1 MKKTIYFFA
10 FLLMGVLTNAQTNEG
25 FNFKG
30 LVADNGNP
38 VANQMIDVKISIY
51 QASTLKWRE
60 VHNNVQTDANGIFS
74 VVMGEGTR
82 ISGVSNF
89 SDINWHA
96 GNMKYRVEVDTGSGY
111 TTLVNN
117 EKFKRVPYAKLAESI
132 GQLNKLG
139 VGDMP
144 SSAETVRFKRS
155 NPNSLDDVLDLEMN
169 AAPSIGI
176 AQFIECN
183 LAGTVVFQI
192 QHNGDIYTKGELHG
206 NDSGDADMKAYIYGS
221 FDSNGTIIT
230 NVSSDGFT
238 VNKISTGKY
247 RVDFNNPP
255 GASVKYIAIATAHG
269 SYRNIGIDQLPSSF
283 FIYVR
288 NIDSTNYEDAA
299 VRFVV
304 FKK

>member
-30 LVADNGNP
+30 LVANNGNP

-60 VHNNVQTDANGIFS
+60 VHSNVQTDANGIFS

-139 VGDMP
+139 VGEMP
-144 SSAETVRFKRS
+144 TQFETVRFKRS
-155 NPNSLDDVLDLEMN
+155 NPNDGEDVLDLEIN
-169 AAPSIGI
+169 AAPSSGR

-183 LAGTVVFQI
+183 LGSNHGVFTVD
-192 QHNGDIYTKGELHG
+192 HNGDIYTKGELHG
-206 NDSGDADMKAYIYGS
+206 NDSGTADMKAYAYGEWFMGS
-221 FDSNGTIIT
+221 SRHTTPNVTITHLGTGRYKVT
-230 NVSSDGFT
+230 FGNS
-238 VNKISTGKY
+238 
-247 RVDFNNPP
+247 P
-255 GASVKYIAIATAHG
+255 GGTDKYIVVGNTYAMEG
-269 SYRNIGIDQLPSSF
+269 YVKFGKSSGYF
-283 FIYVR
+283 NVNVYNSSGTHVDGNF
-288 NIDSTNYEDAA
+288 T
-299 VRFVV
+299 FVV